1 MPCNSMTGYARIDGA
16 EGSLAW
22 TWEAKSV
29 NGRGLEVRCRLPAG
43 FDALEIPAREAVGRR
58 FKRGSLNLALTVR
71 QQGAAAALTVNE
83 VRLARLAEI
92 AQSFQRRHPDLRPA
106 GLDGLLALRGV
117 LDTGE
122 AEDQAVLA
130 TAAAKPMLASLDA
143 ALDALAAAREAEGAR
158 LADALGARLTEI
170 AALTERAAGTASV
183 DVGARR
189 DRLRGQV
196 QALLDAAPVL
206 SEDRLMAEAALLAA
220 KGDVAEEIERLRS
233 HVAAARDMLSAGEA
247 VGRRLDFL
255 CQEFNREANTLCAK
269 AADLA
274 LTSIGLEL
282 KASIEQFREQVQ
294 NVE

>member
-1 MPCNSMTGYARIDGA
+1 MPCQSMTGYARADGA
-16 EGSLAW
+16 EGNLAW

-29 NGRGLEVRCRLPAG
+29 NGRGLEIRCRLPTG
-43 FDALEIPAREAVGRR
+43 FDALEIPAREAIGRR

-71 QQGAAAALTVNE
+71 RQGVAGAVAVNE

-106 GLDGLLALRGV
+106 SLDGLLGLRGV
-117 LDTGE
+117 IDLGE
-122 AEDQAVLA
+122 AEDEVALA
-130 TAAAKPMLASLDA
+130 AATAKPMLASLDTI
-143 ALDALAAAREAEGAR
+143 LDALAAARAAEGAR
-158 LADALGARLTEI
+158 LADALNARLTEI
-170 AALTERAAGTASV
+170 AALTERAAQTASI

-189 DRLRGQV
+189 DRLRSQV
-196 QALLDAAPVL
+196 RTLLDAAPAL
-206 SEDRLMAEAALLAA
+206 SEDRLLVEAALLAA

-233 HVAAARDMLSAGEA
+233 HVAAARDMLSAAEA

-269 AADLA
+269 AADLT
-274 LTSIGLEL
+274 LTGIGLEL